1 MSRLSGYEVL
11 LVEDELLIA
20 LDLQLTMEDEG
31 AMVELADGVA
41 TGLSALA
48 RRLAKGAPP
57 HVALLDVR
65 LGDGEVFP
73 VADRLAAEGVPIVF
87 HSGHA
92 QSAELAASYPQ
103 AVMLS
108 KPAPTDR
115 LIAALVR
122 VVR

>member
-1 MSRLSGYEVL
+1 MGKLDGQTVL

-31 AMVELADGVA
+31 AEVVLADGVE
-41 TGLSALA
+41 TGLATLGRREADGAL
-48 RRLAKGAPP
+48 P

-73 VADRLAAEGVPIVF
+73 VADRLAAVGVPIVF

-92 QSAELAASYPQ
+92 QGADLAAGYPGA
-103 AVMLS
+103 AVLA
-108 KPAPTDR
+108 KPAPSKR
-115 LIAALVR
+115 LIAALAER
-122 VVR
+122 AG